1 MNALIGAWR
10 NNWIHLCCNKW
21 LKTQKYQIWDTRA
34 EAAEI
39 IKYTKYSNTGRKPG
53 WVLDAV
59 VDTEEEVVE
68 EEEGEDDHD
77 HEIVTGEETSEAAS
91 EDQEQD
97 CECLSP
103 AHPDNQWQI

>member
-1 MNALIGAWR
+1 MW
-10 NNWIHLCCNKW
+10 
-21 LKTQKYQIWDTRA
+21 
-34 EAAEI
+34 
-39 IKYTKYSNTGRKPG
+39 
-53 WVLDAV
+53 V

-77 HEIVTGEETSEAAS
+77 HEIVTGEETSEAVS

>member
-1 MNALIGAWR
+1 MIKNTKIPDLRHQSRGSR
-10 NNWIHLCCNKW
+10 NNKIHK
-21 LKTQKYQIWDTRA
+21 IF
-34 EAAEI
+34 
-39 IKYTKYSNTGRKPG
+39 NTGRKPG
-53 WVLDAV
+53 WLLDAVLMWV

-77 HEIVTGEETSEAAS
+77 HEIVTGEETSEAVS

>member
-1 MNALIGAWR
+1 MIKNTKIPDLRHQSRGSR
-10 NNWIHLCCNKW
+10 NNKIHK
-21 LKTQKYQIWDTRA
+21 IF
-34 EAAEI
+34 
-39 IKYTKYSNTGRKPG
+39 NTGRKPG